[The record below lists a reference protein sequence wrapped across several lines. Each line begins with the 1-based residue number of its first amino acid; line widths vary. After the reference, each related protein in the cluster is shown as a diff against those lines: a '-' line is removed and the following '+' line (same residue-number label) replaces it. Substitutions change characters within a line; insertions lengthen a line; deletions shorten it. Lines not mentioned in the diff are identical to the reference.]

1 MNRDL
6 KEDLYTEKIG
16 RQLRIHMIKK
26 KFNQELRKQ
35 LQGLVKELLF
45 LWINKKRETLLNFT
59 NKQWEMLTQT
69 FKEIMKKLTISKNY

>member
-35 LQGLVKELLF
+35 QQGLVKELLF